1 VSSRRVIG
9 FAVITFGVI
18 GFAVIRS
25 AVITTCCVI
34 IFVSNKEEMTP
45 LESAKEKAR
54 LWKTYDLDAET
65 RAEIERMERED
76 EKLFVDSF
84 YSDLEF
90 GTGGLRGVMGVGSM
104 RMNKYTVGMATQGL
118 GNYIL
123 KHHAQMGGEGSVAI
137 AYDSRNNASYFAQ
150 IAADI
155 LAENGIRVYL
165 YSELRP
171 TPLLSFTVRELNCT
185 AGIVITASHNPKEYN
200 GYKVY
205 WSDGGQ
211 ILPPNDGGIIQAVRG
226 VMAGALQGQNA
237 MQGAEQGRSEGASQ
251 DLPQDLSKNLQ
262 NELPSDLVHEV
273 PLYVEEKYLE
283 LVRGLTL
290 SEEAV
295 KSESDISI
303 VYTSIHGSG
312 ITLVPKTLAALG
324 FSNVSVVEEQAVPD
338 GNFPTVESPNPEEK
352 SAMKMALELG
362 EKVNAEL
369 VLGTDPDTDRVG
381 LAVRND
387 QNELVLINGNQAG
400 SLLVYYRLLVGKEKG
415 KLPEHP
421 FIGKTIVT
429 TELIARIAQSFDV
442 PCYDTLTGFKFIA
455 GLIKEKEGKENF
467 VAGGEESYGYLVSDF
482 VRDKDA
488 ALSAVQFA
496 EIAAYAKSK
505 GTTMWG
511 MLKDLYLQHGVFQ
524 EELVSIT
531 LKGIDGVAQIQ
542 SMMSRL
548 RNQPPQTLGG
558 VALAELH
565 DVKAGTC
572 KNMITGES
580 TTLPYPSSDVL
591 QFILTDGSKISAR
604 PSGTEPKIKFYFS
617 LRKEISSSEE
627 ISSVQNE
634 LMKKIEIIKAELL
647 N

>member
-1 VSSRRVIG
+1 L
-9 FAVITFGVI
+9 A
-18 GFAVIRS
+18 
-25 AVITTCCVI
+25 
-34 IFVSNKEEMTP
+34 
-45 LESAKEKAR
+45 
-54 LWKTYDLDAET
+54 
-65 RAEIERMERED
+65 
-76 EKLFVDSF
+76 
-84 YSDLEF
+84 
-90 GTGGLRGVMGVGSM
+90 
-104 RMNKYTVGMATQGL
+104 
-118 GNYIL
+118 NYIL
-123 KHHAQMGGEGSVAI
+123 KHHAQAGGEGSVAI

-171 TPLLSFTVRELNCT
+171 TPLLSFTVRELKCT

-429 TELIARIAQSFDV
+429 TELIARIAQSFNV

-572 KNMITGES
+572 KNMISGEV

-617 LRKEISSSEE
+617 LRKVVSSASEISEA
-627 ISSVQNE
+627 QFE
-634 LMKKIEIIKAELL
+634 LMQRIELIKNEMLDAK
-647 N
+647 

>member
-1 VSSRRVIG
+1 
-9 FAVITFGVI
+9 
-18 GFAVIRS
+18 
-25 AVITTCCVI
+25 
-34 IFVSNKEEMTP
+34 
-45 LESAKEKAR
+45 
-54 LWKTYDLDAET
+54 
-65 RAEIERMERED
+65 
-76 EKLFVDSF
+76 
-84 YSDLEF
+84 
-90 GTGGLRGVMGVGSM
+90 M

-118 GNYIL
+118 ANYIL
-123 KHHAQMGGEGSVAI
+123 KHHAQVGGEGSVAI
-137 AYDSRNNASYFAQ
+137 AYDSRNNSSYFAQ
-150 IAADI
+150 IAAEI
-155 LAENGIRVYL
+155 LAKNGIQVYL
-165 YSELRP
+165 FSELRP
-171 TPLLSFTVRELNCT
+171 TPLLSFTVRELKCT

-211 ILPPNDGGIIQAVRG
+211 ILPPHDGGIITEVKIAMKG
-226 VMAGALQGQNA
+226 KDSSKDANALQDVAQD
-237 MQGAEQGRSEGASQ
+237 SSKDASQ
-251 DLPQDLSKNLQ
+251 DSGAAQDAMQDSSKDAGATQDVAQDSSKDSFGKKGDVL
-262 NELPSDLVHEV
+262 EV
-273 PLYVEEKYLE
+273 PSYVEEKYLE

-295 KSESDISI
+295 KQEKDISI

-324 FSNVSVVEEQAVPD
+324 FSNVNVVEEQAVPD

-387 QNELVLINGNQAG
+387 NNELVLINGNQAG
-400 SLLVYYRLLVGKEKG
+400 SLLVYYRLMVGKEKG
-415 KLPEHP
+415 KLPDHP

-429 TELIARIAQSFDV
+429 TELIARIAESFGV

-505 GTTMWG
+505 GTSMWG

-548 RNQPPQTLGG
+548 RTTPPQTLGG
-558 VALAELH
+558 IALAELH

-572 KNMITGES
+572 KNMITGE
-580 TTLPYPSSDVL
+580 TTSLPYPSSDVL

-617 LRKEISSSEE
+617 LRKEITSIEE
-627 ISSVQNE
+627 VVEAQAE
-634 LMKKIEIIKAELL
+634 LMKKIEVIKDELL
-647 N
+647 K

>member
-1 VSSRRVIG
+1 
-9 FAVITFGVI
+9 
-18 GFAVIRS
+18 
-25 AVITTCCVI
+25 VI

-76 EKLFVDSF
+76 EKLFIDSF

-90 GTGGLRGVMGVGSM
+90 GTGGLRGVMSVGSM

-118 GNYIL
+118 ANYIS
-123 KHHAQMGGEGSVAI
+123 KHHAQVGGEGSVAI
-137 AYDSRNNASYFAQ
+137 AYDSRNNSSYFAN
-150 IAADI
+150 IVAEI
-155 LAENGIRVYL
+155 LAKNGIHVYL
-165 YSELRP
+165 FSELRP
-171 TPLLSFTVRELNCT
+171 TPLLSFTVRELKCT

-211 ILPPNDGGIIQAVRG
+211 ILPPHDKGIITEVKIAMKGNNATSLQDAMQDSSKDASQDTFGKRGIIQ
-226 VMAGALQGQNA
+226 
-237 MQGAEQGRSEGASQ
+237 
-251 DLPQDLSKNLQ
+251 
-262 NELPSDLVHEV
+262 EV
-273 PLYVEEKYLE
+273 PLAVEEKYLE

-295 KSESDISI
+295 KNEKDISI

-362 EKVNAEL
+362 EEVNAEL

-429 TELIARIAQSFDV
+429 TELIARIAESFGV

-548 RNQPPQTLGG
+548 RTTPPQTLGG

-572 KNMITGES
+572 KNMITAE
-580 TTLPYPSSDVL
+580 TNALPYPSSDVL

-634 LMKKIEIIKAELL
+634 LTKKIEIIKEELL
-647 N
+647 GSK

>member
-1 VSSRRVIG
+1 MPH
-9 FAVITFGVI
+9 
-18 GFAVIRS
+18 
-25 AVITTCCVI
+25 
-34 IFVSNKEEMTP
+34 NNEHMNP

-65 RAEIERMERED
+65 RAEIARMERED

-118 GNYIL
+118 ANYIL
-123 KHHAQMGGEGSVAI
+123 KHHAQVGGEGSVAI
-137 AYDSRNNASYFAQ
+137 AYDSRNNSSYFAQ

-171 TPLLSFTVRELNCT
+171 TPLLSFTVRELKCT

-211 ILPPNDGGIIQAVRG
+211 ILPPHDKGIINEVKD
-226 VMAGALQGQNA
+226 A
-237 MQGAEQGRSEGASQ
+237 MTGAEQGSLKGPAEGSSKGVAQGPVEGSAKGVTQ
-251 DLPQDLSKNLQ
+251 GPAEGLAKHLQNDLSKNLR
-262 NELPSDLVHEV
+262 NDLPSDLVHEV
-273 PLYVEEKYLE
+273 PAYVEEKYLE

-324 FSNVSVVEEQAVPD
+324 FSNVHVVEEQAVPD

-387 QNELVLINGNQAG
+387 QNELILINGNQAG

-415 KLPEHP
+415 KLPENP
-421 FIGKTIVT
+421 FVGKTIVT
-429 TELIARIAQSFDV
+429 TELIARIAKSFGV

-455 GLIKEKEGKENF
+455 GLIKSKEGKENF

-572 KNMITGES
+572 KNMISGEV
-580 TTLPYPSSDVL
+580 TALPYPSSDVL

-617 LRKEISSSEE
+617 LRKEISSDAE
-627 ISSVQNE
+627 IAEAQEE
-634 LMKKIEIIKAELL
+634 LMKKIEVIKEELL
-647 N
+647 K

>member
-1 VSSRRVIG
+1 
-9 FAVITFGVI
+9 
-18 GFAVIRS
+18 
-25 AVITTCCVI
+25 
-34 IFVSNKEEMTP
+34 MTP

-76 EKLFVDSF
+76 EKLFIDSF

-118 GNYIL
+118 ANYIL
-123 KHHAQMGGEGSVAI
+123 KHHAQVGGEGSVAI
-137 AYDSRNNASYFAQ
+137 AYDSRNNSSYFAN
-150 IAADI
+150 IAAEI
-155 LAENGIRVYL
+155 LAKNGIYVYL
-165 YSELRP
+165 FSELRP
-171 TPLLSFTVRELNCT
+171 TPLLSFTVRELKCT

-211 ILPPNDGGIIQAVRG
+211 ILPPHDKGIITEVKIANAAQD
-226 VMAGALQGQNA
+226 AGAT
-237 MQGAEQGRSEGASQ
+237 Q
-251 DLPQDLSKNLQ
+251 DSAKDSSKDAVQDSFGKKGEIL
-262 NELPSDLVHEV
+262 EV
-273 PLYVEEKYLE
+273 PLHVEEKYLE

-295 KSESDISI
+295 KQEKDISI

-387 QNELVLINGNQAG
+387 NNELVLINGNQAG
-400 SLLVYYRLLVGKEKG
+400 SLLVYYRLLVGKGKG

-429 TELIARIAQSFDV
+429 TELIARIAESFGV

-505 GTTMWG
+505 GTTLWG

-548 RNQPPQTLGG
+548 RTTPPQTLGG

-572 KNMITGES
+572 KNMLTGE
-580 TTLPYPSSDVL
+580 TTSLPYPSSDVL

-617 LRKEISSSEE
+617 LRKVVSSASEISEA
-627 ISSVQNE
+627 QFE
-634 LMKKIEIIKAELL
+634 LMQRIELIKNEML
-647 N
+647 NAG

>member
-1 VSSRRVIG
+1 MPH
-9 FAVITFGVI
+9 
-18 GFAVIRS
+18 
-25 AVITTCCVI
+25 
-34 IFVSNKEEMTP
+34 NNEHMNP
-45 LESAKEKAR
+45 LESAEEKAR

-76 EKLFVDSF
+76 EKLFIDSF

-118 GNYIL
+118 ANYIL
-123 KHHAQMGGEGSVAI
+123 KHHAQVGGEGSVAI
-137 AYDSRNNASYFAQ
+137 AYDSRNNSSYFAQ
-150 IAADI
+150 IAAAI

-171 TPLLSFTVRELNCT
+171 TPLLSFTVRELKCT

-211 ILPPNDGGIIQAVRG
+211 ILPPNDGGIITEVKIAN
-226 VMAGALQGQNA
+226 ALQDVAQDA
-237 MQGAEQGRSEGASQ
+237 PAVQDAAQDASRDLSEN
-251 DLPQDLSKNLQ
+251 LSKNLSKNLTLVQ
-262 NELPSDLVHEV
+262 DVPS
-273 PLYVEEKYLE
+273 YVEEKYLE

-324 FSNVSVVEEQAVPD
+324 FSNVNVVEEQAVPD

-429 TELIARIAQSFDV
+429 TELIARIAQSFCV

-548 RNQPPQTLGG
+548 RNHPPQTLGG
-558 VALAELH
+558 VALAELN
-565 DVKAGTC
+565 DVKAGIC
-572 KNMITGES
+572 KNMISGE
-580 TTLPYPSSDVL
+580 TTALPYPSSDVL

-617 LRKEISSSEE
+617 LRKEVSSAAE
-627 ISSVQNE
+627 IAEAQAE
-634 LMKKIEIIKAELL
+634 LMQKIEVIKSELL
-647 N
+647 GQ

>member
-1 VSSRRVIG
+1 
-9 FAVITFGVI
+9 
-18 GFAVIRS
+18 
-25 AVITTCCVI
+25 
-34 IFVSNKEEMTP
+34 MTP

-76 EKLFVDSF
+76 EKLFIDSF

-118 GNYIL
+118 ANYIL
-123 KHHAQMGGEGSVAI
+123 KHHAQVGGEGSVAI
-137 AYDSRNNASYFAQ
+137 AYDSRNNSSYFAN
-150 IAADI
+150 IAAEI
-155 LAENGIRVYL
+155 LAKNGIHVYL
-165 YSELRP
+165 FSELRP
-171 TPLLSFTVRELNCT
+171 TPLLSFTVRELKCT

-211 ILPPNDGGIIQAVRG
+211 ILPPHDKGIITEVKI
-226 VMAGALQGQNA
+226 A
-237 MQGAEQGRSEGASQ
+237 MTGKDAAQ
-251 DLPQDLSKNLQ
+251 DSFGKKGDVL
-262 NELPSDLVHEV
+262 EV
-273 PLYVEEKYLE
+273 PSYVEEKYLE

-295 KSESDISI
+295 KQEKDISI

-429 TELIARIAQSFDV
+429 TELIARIAESFGV

-505 GTTMWG
+505 GTSMWG

-531 LKGIDGVAQIQ
+531 LKGIDGVTQIQ

-548 RNQPPQTLGG
+548 RTTPPQTLGG

-572 KNMITGES
+572 KNMISGET

-617 LRKEISSSEE
+617 LRKEISSAEE

-634 LMKKIEIIKAELL
+634 LTKKIEVIKAELL

>member
-1 VSSRRVIG
+1 
-9 FAVITFGVI
+9 
-18 GFAVIRS
+18 
-25 AVITTCCVI
+25 
-34 IFVSNKEEMTP
+34 MTP
-45 LESAKEKAR
+45 LESAKDKAR

-76 EKLFVDSF
+76 EKLFIDSF

-118 GNYIL
+118 ANYIL
-123 KHHAQMGGEGSVAI
+123 KHHAQVGGEGSVAI
-137 AYDSRNNASYFAQ
+137 AYDSRNNSSYFAN
-150 IAADI
+150 IAAEI
-155 LAENGIRVYL
+155 LAKNGIHVYL
-165 YSELRP
+165 FSELRP
-171 TPLLSFTVRELNCT
+171 TPLLSFTVRDLKCT

-211 ILPPNDGGIIQAVRG
+211 ILPPHDKGIITEVKIAN
-226 VMAGALQGQNA
+226 ALQDVA
-237 MQGAEQGRSEGASQ
+237 Q
-251 DLPQDLSKNLQ
+251 DSSKDSFGKKGDVL
-262 NELPSDLVHEV
+262 EV
-273 PLYVEEKYLE
+273 PSYVEEKYLE

-295 KSESDISI
+295 KQEKDISI

-312 ITLVPKTLAALG
+312 ITLVPKTLSALG

-429 TELIARIAQSFDV
+429 TELIARIAESFGV

-548 RNQPPQTLGG
+548 RTTPPQTLGG

-565 DVKAGTC
+565 DVKAVTC
-572 KNMITGES
+572 KNMITGET

-634 LMKKIEIIKAELL
+634 LTKKIEIIKAELL
-647 N
+647 K

>member
-1 VSSRRVIG
+1 
-9 FAVITFGVI
+9 
-18 GFAVIRS
+18 
-25 AVITTCCVI
+25 
-34 IFVSNKEEMTP
+34 MTP

-54 LWKTYDLDAET
+54 LWKTYDLDQET
-65 RAEIERMERED
+65 RNEIERMERDD
-76 EKLFVDSF
+76 EKLFIDSF
-84 YSDLEF
+84 YYDLEF

-104 RMNKYTVGMATQGL
+104 RMNKYTVGMTTQGL
-118 GNYIL
+118 ANYIL
-123 KHHAQMGGEGSVAI
+123 KHHAQVGGEGSVAI
-137 AYDSRNNASYFAQ
+137 AYDSRNNSSYFAN
-150 IAADI
+150 IAAEI
-155 LAENGIRVYL
+155 LAKNGIHVYL
-165 YSELRP
+165 FSELRP
-171 TPLLSFTVRELNCT
+171 TPLLSFTVRELKCT

-211 ILPPNDGGIIQAVRG
+211 ILPPHDGGIITEVKIAMTG
-226 VMAGALQGQNA
+226 KDANALQDAPSVQDSA
-237 MQGAEQGRSEGASQ
+237 KDASQ
-251 DLPQDLSKNLQ
+251 DLSENLTLI
-262 NELPSDLVHEV
+262 NDVPS
-273 PLYVEEKYLE
+273 YVEEKYLE

-290 SEEAV
+290 SEDAV

-387 QNELVLINGNQAG
+387 NNELVLINGNQAG

-415 KLPEHP
+415 KLPVNP

-429 TELIARIAQSFDV
+429 TELIARIAESFRV

-531 LKGIDGVAQIQ
+531 LKGIDGVAKIQ

-548 RNQPPQTLGG
+548 RTTPPQALGG

-572 KNMITGES
+572 KNMISGETS
-580 TTLPYPSSDVL
+580 TLPYPSSDVL

-617 LRKEISSSEE
+617 LRKEISSIDE
-627 ISSVQNE
+627 VTLAQNE
-634 LMKKIEIIKAELL
+634 LQKKIETIKAELL
-647 N
+647 S

>member
-1 VSSRRVIG
+1 
-9 FAVITFGVI
+9 
-18 GFAVIRS
+18 
-25 AVITTCCVI
+25 
-34 IFVSNKEEMTP
+34 MTP

-76 EKLFVDSF
+76 EKLFIDSF

-118 GNYIL
+118 ANYIL
-123 KHHAQMGGEGSVAI
+123 KHHAQVGGEGSVAI
-137 AYDSRNNASYFAQ
+137 AYDSRNNSSYFAQ

-211 ILPPNDGGIIQAVRG
+211 ILPPNDAGIITEVKIAMTGKDATQDSSKDAN
-226 VMAGALQGQNA
+226 ALQDARALQDSSKDVSQDANA
-237 MQGAEQGRSEGASQ
+237 AQDVSQDANALQDASQ
-251 DLPQDLSKNLQ
+251 DLSENLSKNLSKNLTLVQ
-262 NELPSDLVHEV
+262 AVPS
-273 PLYVEEKYLE
+273 YVEEKYLQ

-295 KSESDISI
+295 KSERDISI

-387 QNELVLINGNQAG
+387 NNELVLINGNQAG

-429 TELIARIAQSFDV
+429 TELIARIAQSFNV

-505 GTTMWG
+505 GTTLWG
-511 MLKDLYLQHGVFQ
+511 MLKDLYMQHGVFQ

-548 RNQPPQTLGG
+548 RNTPPQTLGG

-572 KNMITGES
+572 KNMISGEVA
-580 TTLPYPSSDVL
+580 TLPYPSSDVL

-617 LRKEISSSEE
+617 LRKTITKADQVSETQ
-627 ISSVQNE
+627 IE
-634 LMKKIEIIKAELL
+634 LQERIEIIKEELL

>member
-1 VSSRRVIG
+1 
-9 FAVITFGVI
+9 
-18 GFAVIRS
+18 
-25 AVITTCCVI
+25 
-34 IFVSNKEEMTP
+34 MTP

-54 LWKTYDLDAET
+54 LWKTYELDEET
-65 RAEIERMERED
+65 RNEIERLEKED
-76 EKLFVDSF
+76 EKLFIDSF

-104 RMNKYTVGMATQGL
+104 RMNKYTVGMTTQGL
-118 GNYIL
+118 ANYIL
-123 KHHAQMGGEGSVAI
+123 KHHAQVGGGGSVAI
-137 AYDSRNNASYFAQ
+137 AYDSRNNSSYFAN
-150 IAADI
+150 IAAEI
-155 LAENGIRVYL
+155 LAKNGIHVYL
-165 YSELRP
+165 FSELRP
-171 TPLLSFTVRELNCT
+171 TPLLSFTVRELKCT

-211 ILPPNDGGIIQAVRG
+211 ILPPHDGGIITEVKIAMTG
-226 VMAGALQGQNA
+226 KDANALQD
-237 MQGAEQGRSEGASQ
+237 ASQ
-251 DLPQDLSKNLQ
+251 DLSENLTLI
-262 NELPSDLVHEV
+262 NDVPS
-273 PLYVEEKYLE
+273 YVEEKYLE

-290 SEEAV
+290 SEDAV

-381 LAVRND
+381 LAVKND
-387 QNELVLINGNQAG
+387 NNELVLINGNQAG

-548 RNQPPQTLGG
+548 RNNPPQTLGG

-572 KNMITGES
+572 KNMISGETS
-580 TTLPYPSSDVL
+580 TLPYPSSDVL

-617 LRKEISSSEE
+617 LRKEISSIDE
-627 ISSVQNE
+627 VTLAQNE
-634 LMKKIEIIKAELL
+634 LQKKIETIKAELL
-647 N
+647 S

>member
-1 VSSRRVIG
+1 
-9 FAVITFGVI
+9 
-18 GFAVIRS
+18 
-25 AVITTCCVI
+25 
-34 IFVSNKEEMTP
+34 MTP

-76 EKLFVDSF
+76 EKLFIDSF

-118 GNYIL
+118 ANYIL
-123 KHHAQMGGEGSVAI
+123 KNHAQVGGEGSVAI
-137 AYDSRNNASYFAQ
+137 AYDSRNNSSYFAN
-150 IAADI
+150 IASEI
-155 LAENGIRVYL
+155 LAKNGIHVYL
-165 YSELRP
+165 FSELRP
-171 TPLLSFTVRELNCT
+171 TPLLSFTVRELKCT

-211 ILPPNDGGIIQAVRG
+211 ILPPHDGGIINEVKG
-226 VMAGALQGQNA
+226 VMAGAK
-237 MQGAEQGRSEGASQ
+237 QGRSEGASQ
-251 DLPQDLSKNLQ
+251 DLPQDLVQHLPSDLQNDLRLDLSKNLQ
-262 NELPSDLVHEV
+262 NDLPQDLTLVQDV
-273 PLYVEEKYLE
+273 PSYVEEKYLE

-295 KSESDISI
+295 KQEKDISI

-505 GTTMWG
+505 GTTLWEL
-511 MLKDLYLQHGVFQ
+511 LKDLYLQHGVFQ

-572 KNMITGES
+572 KNMISGEV

-617 LRKEISSSEE
+617 LRKEISSIEEVDSAQSEL
-627 ISSVQNE
+627 QN
-634 LMKKIEIIKAELL
+634 KIEVIKSELL
-647 N
+647 GQ

>member
-1 VSSRRVIG
+1 MI
-9 FAVITFGVI
+9 AHE
-18 GFAVIRS
+18 
-25 AVITTCCVI
+25 VI

-54 LWKTYDLDAET
+54 LWKTYDLDDAT
-65 RAEIERMERED
+65 RAEIERMEHED
-76 EKLFVDSF
+76 EKLFIDSF

-118 GNYIL
+118 ANYIL
-123 KHHAQMGGEGSVAI
+123 KHHAQVGGEGSVAI
-137 AYDSRNNASYFAQ
+137 AYDSRNNSSYFAN
-150 IAADI
+150 IASEI
-155 LAENGIRVYL
+155 LAKNGIHVYL
-165 YSELRP
+165 FSELRP
-171 TPLLSFTVRELNCT
+171 TPLLSFTVRELKCT

-211 ILPPNDGGIIQAVRG
+211 ILPPHDKGIITEVKI
-226 VMAGALQGQNA
+226 A
-237 MQGAEQGRSEGASQ
+237 MTGKDSSKYDAQ
-251 DLPQDLSKNLQ
+251 DSFGKIG
-262 NELPSDLVHEV
+262 EIKEV
-273 PLYVEEKYLE
+273 PSAVEEKYLE

-290 SEEAV
+290 SEDAV
-295 KSESDISI
+295 KEEKDISI

-324 FSNVSVVEEQAVPD
+324 FSNVSVVEEQALPD

-429 TELIARIAQSFDV
+429 TELIARIAESFGV

-505 GTTMWG
+505 GTSLWG
-511 MLKDLYLQHGVFQ
+511 MLKDLYIQHGVFQ

-548 RNQPPQTLGG
+548 RSTPPQTLGG

-572 KNMITGES
+572 KNMITGET

-617 LRKEISSSEE
+617 LRKEVSSTSE
-627 ISSVQNE
+627 ISEAQIDLIQRIELIKNE
-634 LMKKIEIIKAELL
+634 ML
-647 N
+647 NAG

>member
-1 VSSRRVIG
+1 MPH
-9 FAVITFGVI
+9 
-18 GFAVIRS
+18 
-25 AVITTCCVI
+25 
-34 IFVSNKEEMTP
+34 NNEHMNP

-76 EKLFVDSF
+76 EKLFIDSF

-118 GNYIL
+118 ANYIL
-123 KHHAQMGGEGSVAI
+123 KHHAQVGGEGSVAI
-137 AYDSRNNASYFAQ
+137 AYDSRNNSSYFAQ

-171 TPLLSFTVRELNCT
+171 TPLLSFTVRELKCT

-211 ILPPNDGGIIQAVRG
+211 ILPPNDRGIINEVKG
-226 VMAGALQGQNA
+226 VMTGA
-237 MQGAEQGRSEGASQ
+237 MQGHSEGASQ
-251 DLPQDLSKNLQ
+251 ELPQDLSKNLQ
-262 NELPSDLVHEV
+262 NDLPQDLRLDLSKNLQNDLPQDLSKNLPSDLVHEM

-429 TELIARIAQSFDV
+429 TELIARIAQSFGV

-488 ALSAVQFA
+488 LLSAMQFA

-572 KNMITGES
+572 KNMISGEV

-617 LRKEISSSEE
+617 LRKVVSSASEISEA
-627 ISSVQNE
+627 QFE
-634 LMKKIEIIKAELL
+634 LMQRIELIKNEMLDAK
-647 N
+647 

>member
-1 VSSRRVIG
+1 
-9 FAVITFGVI
+9 
-18 GFAVIRS
+18 
-25 AVITTCCVI
+25 
-34 IFVSNKEEMTP
+34 MTP

-54 LWKTYDLDAET
+54 LWKTYDLDDET
-65 RAEIERMERED
+65 RNEIERLERED
-76 EKLFVDSF
+76 EKLFIDSF

-118 GNYIL
+118 ANYIL
-123 KHHAQMGGEGSVAI
+123 KHHAQVGGEGSVAI
-137 AYDSRNNASYFAQ
+137 AYDSRNNSSYFAN
-150 IAADI
+150 IAAEI
-155 LAENGIRVYL
+155 LAKNGIHVYL
-165 YSELRP
+165 FSELRP
-171 TPLLSFTVRELNCT
+171 TPLLSFTVRELKCT

-211 ILPPNDGGIIQAVRG
+211 ILPPHDGGIINEVK
-226 VMAGALQGQNA
+226 NA
-237 MQGAEQGRSEGASQ
+237 MQDSSKDALQ
-251 DLPQDLSKNLQ
+251 DSFGKRGMIQ
-262 NELPSDLVHEV
+262 EV
-273 PLYVEEKYLE
+273 SIAVEERYLE

-295 KSESDISI
+295 KQEKDISI

-429 TELIARIAQSFDV
+429 TELIARIAESFGV

-548 RNQPPQTLGG
+548 RTTPPQTLGG

-572 KNMITGES
+572 KNMITGET

-591 QFILTDGSKISAR
+591 QFILNDGSKISAR

-617 LRKEISSSEE
+617 LRKAITNAEQVAETQI
-627 ISSVQNE
+627 E
-634 LMKKIEIIKAELL
+634 LLERIEIIKTQLL
-647 N
+647 ND

>member
-1 VSSRRVIG
+1 
-9 FAVITFGVI
+9 
-18 GFAVIRS
+18 
-25 AVITTCCVI
+25 
-34 IFVSNKEEMTP
+34 MTP

-76 EKLFVDSF
+76 EKLFIDSF

-118 GNYIL
+118 ANYIL
-123 KHHAQMGGEGSVAI
+123 KHHALFGGEGSVAI
-137 AYDSRNNASYFAQ
+137 AYDSRNNSSYFAQ

-211 ILPPNDGGIIQAVRG
+211 VLPPHDGGIITEVKIAITG
-226 VMAGALQGQNA
+226 KD
-237 MQGAEQGRSEGASQ
+237 S
-251 DLPQDLSKNLQ
+251 SKDSFGKKGDVL
-262 NELPSDLVHEV
+262 EV
-273 PLYVEEKYLE
+273 PAYVEEKYLE

-324 FSNVSVVEEQAVPD
+324 FSNVHVVEEQAVPD
-338 GNFPTVESPNPEEK
+338 GNFPTVASPNPEEK

-387 QNELVLINGNQAG
+387 QNELILINGNQAG

-415 KLPEHP
+415 KLPENP
-421 FIGKTIVT
+421 FVGKTIVT
-429 TELIARIAQSFDV
+429 TELIARIAKSFGV

-455 GLIKEKEGKENF
+455 GLIKSKEGKENF

-505 GTTMWG
+505 GTTLWG

-548 RNQPPQTLGG
+548 RNNPPQTLGG

-572 KNMITGES
+572 KKMISGEVTS
-580 TTLPYPSSDVL
+580 LPYPSSDVL

-634 LMKKIEIIKAELL
+634 LINKIEIIKAELL

>member
-1 VSSRRVIG
+1 
-9 FAVITFGVI
+9 
-18 GFAVIRS
+18 
-25 AVITTCCVI
+25 
-34 IFVSNKEEMTP
+34 M
-45 LESAKEKAR
+45 
-54 LWKTYDLDAET
+54 
-65 RAEIERMERED
+65 
-76 EKLFVDSF
+76 
-84 YSDLEF
+84 
-90 GTGGLRGVMGVGSM
+90 
-104 RMNKYTVGMATQGL
+104 
-118 GNYIL
+118 
-123 KHHAQMGGEGSVAI
+123 
-137 AYDSRNNASYFAQ
+137 
-150 IAADI
+150 
-155 LAENGIRVYL
+155 
-165 YSELRP
+165 
-171 TPLLSFTVRELNCT
+171 
-185 AGIVITASHNPKEYN
+185 
-200 GYKVY
+200 
-205 WSDGGQ
+205 
-211 ILPPNDGGIIQAVRG
+211 
-226 VMAGALQGQNA
+226 
-237 MQGAEQGRSEGASQ
+237 
-251 DLPQDLSKNLQ
+251 
-262 NELPSDLVHEV
+262 
-273 PLYVEEKYLE
+273 
-283 LVRGLTL
+283 
-290 SEEAV
+290 

-429 TELIARIAQSFDV
+429 TELIARIAQSFNV

-617 LRKEISSSEE
+617 LRKVVSSASEISEALF
-627 ISSVQNE
+627 E
-634 LMKKIEIIKAELL
+634 LMQRIELIKNEMLDAK
-647 N
+647 

>member
-1 VSSRRVIG
+1 
-9 FAVITFGVI
+9 
-18 GFAVIRS
+18 
-25 AVITTCCVI
+25 
-34 IFVSNKEEMTP
+34 MTP

-76 EKLFVDSF
+76 EKLFIDSF

-118 GNYIL
+118 ANYIL
-123 KHHAQMGGEGSVAI
+123 KHHAQVGGEGSVAI
-137 AYDSRNNASYFAQ
+137 AYDSRNNSSYFAN
-150 IAADI
+150 IAAGI
-155 LAENGIRVYL
+155 LAKNGIHVYL
-165 YSELRP
+165 FSELRP
-171 TPLLSFTVRELNCT
+171 TPLLSFTVRELKCT

-211 ILPPNDGGIIQAVRG
+211 ILPPNDGGIINEVKAVM
-226 VMAGALQGQNA
+226 V
-237 MQGAEQGRSEGASQ
+237 GAEQGSSKGVSQGPAEGLAKHLRNELQ
-251 DLPQDLSKNLQ
+251 NDLQNDLPQDLRLDLSKNLQ
-262 NELPSDLVHEV
+262 NDLPQDLTLVQDV
-273 PLYVEEKYLE
+273 PSYVEEKYLE

-295 KSESDISI
+295 KQEKDISI

-312 ITLVPKTLAALG
+312 ITLVPKTLSALG

-429 TELIARIAQSFDV
+429 TELIARIAESFGV

-548 RNQPPQTLGG
+548 RTTPPQTLGG
-558 VALAELH
+558 VSLAELH

-572 KNMITGES
+572 KNMINGE
-580 TTLPYPSSDVL
+580 TTKLPYPSSDVL

-617 LRKEISSSEE
+617 LRKEISSAEE

-634 LMKKIEIIKAELL
+634 LTKKIEVIKAALL

>member
-1 VSSRRVIG
+1 
-9 FAVITFGVI
+9 
-18 GFAVIRS
+18 
-25 AVITTCCVI
+25 
-34 IFVSNKEEMTP
+34 
-45 LESAKEKAR
+45 
-54 LWKTYDLDAET
+54 
-65 RAEIERMERED
+65 
-76 EKLFVDSF
+76 
-84 YSDLEF
+84 
-90 GTGGLRGVMGVGSM
+90 
-104 RMNKYTVGMATQGL
+104 
-118 GNYIL
+118 
-123 KHHAQMGGEGSVAI
+123 
-137 AYDSRNNASYFAQ
+137 
-150 IAADI
+150 
-155 LAENGIRVYL
+155 
-165 YSELRP
+165 
-171 TPLLSFTVRELNCT
+171 
-185 AGIVITASHNPKEYN
+185 
-200 GYKVY
+200 
-205 WSDGGQ
+205 
-211 ILPPNDGGIIQAVRG
+211 
-226 VMAGALQGQNA
+226 
-237 MQGAEQGRSEGASQ
+237 
-251 DLPQDLSKNLQ
+251 
-262 NELPSDLVHEV
+262 V
-273 PLYVEEKYLE
+273 PLHVEEKYLE

-295 KSESDISI
+295 KQEKDISI

-324 FSNVSVVEEQAVPD
+324 FSNVHVVEEQAVPD

-415 KLPEHP
+415 MLPENP

-429 TELIARIAQSFDV
+429 TELIARIAESFGV
-442 PCYDTLTGFKFIA
+442 PCYETLTGFKYIA
-455 GLIKEKEGKENF
+455 ELIKEKEGKENF

-488 ALSAVQFA
+488 ALAAVQFA

-505 GTTMWG
+505 ASSLWG

-531 LKGIDGVAQIQ
+531 LKGVDGVAQIQ

-548 RNQPPQTLGG
+548 RNHPPQTLGG

-565 DVKAGTC
+565 DVKDGTC
-572 KNMITGES
+572 KNMFSGEMS
-580 TTLPYPSSDVL
+580 TLPYPSSDVL
-591 QFILTDGSKISAR
+591 QFILIDGSKISAR

-617 LRKEISSSEE
+617 LRKEVSSDAE
-627 ISSVQNE
+627 IAEAQFV
-634 LMKKIEIIKAELL
+634 LLKKIALIKEELL
-647 N
+647 SNNN

>member
-1 VSSRRVIG
+1 
-9 FAVITFGVI
+9 
-18 GFAVIRS
+18 
-25 AVITTCCVI
+25 
-34 IFVSNKEEMTP
+34 MTP
-45 LESAKEKAR
+45 LESAKEKAK
-54 LWKTYDLDAET
+54 LWKTYALDAET

-76 EKLFVDSF
+76 EKLFIDSF

-118 GNYIL
+118 ANYIL
-123 KHHAQMGGEGSVAI
+123 KHHAQVGGEGSVAI
-137 AYDSRNNASYFAQ
+137 AYDSRNNSSYFAQ

-211 ILPPNDGGIIQAVRG
+211 ILPPNDKGIINEVKDAMTG
-226 VMAGALQGQNA
+226 A
-237 MQGAEQGRSEGASQ
+237 MQGAVQGRSEGASQ
-251 DLPQDLSKNLQ
+251 DLPQDFQNDLPQDLSKNLP
-262 NELPSDLVHEV
+262 LDLVHEV

-324 FSNVSVVEEQAVPD
+324 FSNVHVVEEQAVPD

-387 QNELVLINGNQAG
+387 QNELILINGNQAG

-415 KLPEHP
+415 KLPENP
-421 FIGKTIVT
+421 FVGKTIVT
-429 TELIARIAQSFDV
+429 TELIARIAKSFDV

-455 GLIKEKEGKENF
+455 GLIKSKEGKENF

-496 EIAAYAKSK
+496 ETAAYAKSK
-505 GTTMWG
+505 GTTLWG

-548 RNQPPQTLGG
+548 RNNPPQTLGG
-558 VALAELH
+558 VTLAELH

-572 KNMITGES
+572 KNMISGEV
-580 TTLPYPSSDVL
+580 TALPYPSSDVL
-591 QFILTDGSKISAR
+591 QFILTDGSKICAR

-617 LRKEISSSEE
+617 LRKEVASTAE
-627 ISSVQNE
+627 IAEAQSE
-634 LMKKIEIIKAELL
+634 LMQRIEGIKNEML
-647 N
+647 NAG

>member
-1 VSSRRVIG
+1 
-9 FAVITFGVI
+9 
-18 GFAVIRS
+18 
-25 AVITTCCVI
+25 
-34 IFVSNKEEMTP
+34 MTP

-54 LWKTYDLDAET
+54 FWKTYDLDAET

-118 GNYIL
+118 ANYIL
-123 KHHAQMGGEGSVAI
+123 KHHAQEGGEGSVAI

-155 LAENGIRVYL
+155 LAENGIHVYL

-211 ILPPNDGGIIQAVRG
+211 ILPPNDAGIITEVKIAMTG
-226 VMAGALQGQNA
+226 KDSSKDASALQDATQDSSKDA
-237 MQGAEQGRSEGASQ
+237 SALQDATQDSSKDVSQ
-251 DLPQDLSKNLQ
+251 DSFGKKGDVLD
-262 NELPSDLVHEV
+262 V
-273 PLYVEEKYLE
+273 PAYVEEKYLE

-387 QNELVLINGNQAG
+387 NNELVLINGNQAG

-415 KLPEHP
+415 
-421 FIGKTIVT
+421 
-429 TELIARIAQSFDV
+429 
-442 PCYDTLTGFKFIA
+442 
-455 GLIKEKEGKENF
+455 
-467 VAGGEESYGYLVSDF
+467 
-482 VRDKDA
+482 
-488 ALSAVQFA
+488 
-496 EIAAYAKSK
+496 
-505 GTTMWG
+505 
-511 MLKDLYLQHGVFQ
+511 
-524 EELVSIT
+524 
-531 LKGIDGVAQIQ
+531 
-542 SMMSRL
+542 
-548 RNQPPQTLGG
+548 
-558 VALAELH
+558 
-565 DVKAGTC
+565 
-572 KNMITGES
+572 
-580 TTLPYPSSDVL
+580 
-591 QFILTDGSKISAR
+591 
-604 PSGTEPKIKFYFS
+604 
-617 LRKEISSSEE
+617 
-627 ISSVQNE
+627 
-634 LMKKIEIIKAELL
+634 
-647 N
+647 

>member
-1 VSSRRVIG
+1 
-9 FAVITFGVI
+9 
-18 GFAVIRS
+18 
-25 AVITTCCVI
+25 
-34 IFVSNKEEMTP
+34 MTP

-76 EKLFVDSF
+76 EKLFIDSF

-118 GNYIL
+118 ANYIL
-123 KHHAQMGGEGSVAI
+123 KHHAQVGGEGSVAI
-137 AYDSRNNASYFAQ
+137 AYDSRNNSSYFAQ

-211 ILPPNDGGIIQAVRG
+211 ILPPNDLGIITEVKIAMTGKDATQDSSKDAN
-226 VMAGALQGQNA
+226 ALQDARALQDSSKDVSQDANA
-237 MQGAEQGRSEGASQ
+237 LQDASQ
-251 DLPQDLSKNLQ
+251 DLSENLSKNLSKNLTLVQ
-262 NELPSDLVHEV
+262 AVPS
-273 PLYVEEKYLE
+273 YVEEKYLQ

-295 KSESDISI
+295 KSERDISI

-387 QNELVLINGNQAG
+387 KNELVLINGNQAG

-429 TELIARIAQSFDV
+429 TELIARIAQSFHV

-542 SMMSRL
+542 NMMSRL

-572 KNMITGES
+572 KNMISGEV

-617 LRKEISSSEE
+617 LRKEVSSAAE
-627 ISSVQNE
+627 IAEAQEE
-634 LMKKIEIIKAELL
+634 LMKKIEVIKRELL
-647 N
+647 GQ

>member
-1 VSSRRVIG
+1 
-9 FAVITFGVI
+9 
-18 GFAVIRS
+18 
-25 AVITTCCVI
+25 VI
-34 IFVSNKEEMTP
+34 IFVSNKQEMTA

-76 EKLFVDSF
+76 EKLFIDSF

-118 GNYIL
+118 ANYIL
-123 KHHAQMGGEGSVAI
+123 KHHAQVGGEGSVAI
-137 AYDSRNNASYFAQ
+137 AYDSRNNSSYFAQ
-150 IAADI
+150 IAANI

-211 ILPPNDGGIIQAVRG
+211 ILPPHDGGIITEVKIAN
-226 VMAGALQGQNA
+226 ALQDVAQDA
-237 MQGAEQGRSEGASQ
+237 PAVQDAAQDASRDLSEN
-251 DLPQDLSKNLQ
+251 LSKNLT
-262 NELPSDLVHEV
+262 LVQEV
-273 PLYVEEKYLE
+273 PSYVEEKYLE

-511 MLKDLYLQHGVFQ
+511 MLKDQYLQHGVFQ

-531 LKGIDGVAQIQ
+531 LKGIDGLAQIQ

-572 KNMITGES
+572 KNMISGEI

-617 LRKEISSSEE
+617 LRKVVSSAAEIAEA
-627 ISSVQNE
+627 QAE
-634 LMKKIEIIKAELL
+634 LMQKIEVIKSELL
-647 N
+647 GQ

>member
-1 VSSRRVIG
+1 
-9 FAVITFGVI
+9 
-18 GFAVIRS
+18 
-25 AVITTCCVI
+25 
-34 IFVSNKEEMTP
+34 MTP
-45 LESAKEKAR
+45 LESAKEKAA

-76 EKLFVDSF
+76 EKLFIDSF
-84 YSDLEF
+84 YSDLEC
-90 GTGGLRGVMGVGSM
+90 GTGGMRGVMGVGSM

-118 GNYIL
+118 ANYIL
-123 KHHAQMGGEGSVAI
+123 KHHAQVGGEGSVAI
-137 AYDSRNNASYFAQ
+137 AYDSRNNSSYFAN
-150 IAADI
+150 IAAEI
-155 LAENGIRVYL
+155 LAKNGIHVYL
-165 YSELRP
+165 FSELRP
-171 TPLLSFTVRELNCT
+171 TPLLSFTVRELKCT

-211 ILPPNDGGIIQAVRG
+211 ILPPNDLGIIEEVRTVTQG
-226 VMAGALQGQNA
+226 SAKGPAEGLAKHLRNELQN
-237 MQGAEQGRSEGASQ
+237 
-251 DLPQDLSKNLQ
+251 DLRLDLSKNLQ
-262 NELPSDLVHEV
+262 NDLVHEV
-273 PLYVEEKYLE
+273 PLAVEEKYLE

-290 SEEAV
+290 SQEAV
-295 KSESDISI
+295 KQEKDISI

-429 TELIARIAQSFDV
+429 TELIARIAESFGV

-496 EIAAYAKSK
+496 EIAAYAKNK

-548 RNQPPQTLGG
+548 RTTPPQTLGG

-572 KNMITGES
+572 KNMISGE
-580 TTLPYPSSDVL
+580 TATLPYPSSDVL

-617 LRKEISSSEE
+617 LRNEISSSEE
-627 ISSVQNE
+627 ISSVQDE
-634 LMKKIEIIKAELL
+634 LTKKIEVIKAELL

>member
-1 VSSRRVIG
+1 
-9 FAVITFGVI
+9 
-18 GFAVIRS
+18 
-25 AVITTCCVI
+25 
-34 IFVSNKEEMTP
+34 MTP

-76 EKLFVDSF
+76 EKLFIDSF

-118 GNYIL
+118 ANYIL
-123 KHHAQMGGEGSVAI
+123 KHHAQVGGEGSVAI

-155 LAENGIRVYL
+155 LAENGIHVYL

-171 TPLLSFTVRELNCT
+171 TPLLSFTVRELKCT

-226 VMAGALQGQNA
+226 VMAGALQG
-237 MQGAEQGRSEGASQ
+237 SPKGASQ

-262 NELPSDLVHEV
+262 NDLVLEV
-273 PLYVEEKYLE
+273 PSYVEEKYLE

-572 KNMITGES
+572 KNMISGEV

-634 LMKKIEIIKAELL
+634 LIKKIEIIKAELL

>member
-1 VSSRRVIG
+1 
-9 FAVITFGVI
+9 
-18 GFAVIRS
+18 
-25 AVITTCCVI
+25 
-34 IFVSNKEEMTP
+34 MTP
-45 LESAKEKAR
+45 LESAKEKAS

-76 EKLFVDSF
+76 EKLFIDSF

-104 RMNKYTVGMATQGL
+104 RMNKYTVGMTTQGL
-118 GNYIL
+118 ANYIL
-123 KHHAQMGGEGSVAI
+123 KHHAQVGGVGSVAI
-137 AYDSRNNASYFAQ
+137 AYDSRNNSSYFAN
-150 IAADI
+150 IAAEI
-155 LAENGIRVYL
+155 LAKNGIHVYL
-165 YSELRP
+165 FSELRP
-171 TPLLSFTVRELNCT
+171 TPLLSFTVRELKCT

-211 ILPPNDGGIIQAVRG
+211 ILPPNDGGIINEVKG
-226 VMAGALQGQNA
+226 VMGGVSATQDANALQDAVQDASRNQDA
-237 MQGAEQGRSEGASQ
+237 TQDSSKDVSQ
-251 DLPQDLSKNLQ
+251 DSFGKKGDVL
-262 NELPSDLVHEV
+262 EV

-295 KSESDISI
+295 KSENDISI

-387 QNELVLINGNQAG
+387 NNELVLINGNQAG

-415 KLPEHP
+415 KLPVNP

-429 TELIARIAQSFDV
+429 TELIARIAESFGV

-511 MLKDLYLQHGVFQ
+511 MLKGLYLQHGVFQ

-531 LKGIDGVAQIQ
+531 LKGIDGVTQIQ
-542 SMMSRL
+542 NMMSRL
-548 RNQPPQTLGG
+548 RATPPQTFGG
-558 VALAELH
+558 VALTELH

-572 KNMITGES
+572 KNMISGEV

-591 QFILTDGSKISAR
+591 QFILADGSKISAR

-617 LRKEISSSEE
+617 LRKEITFAEE
-627 ISSVQNE
+627 VIEAQSE
-634 LMKKIEIIKAELL
+634 LMRRIEVIKQELL
-647 N
+647 SR

>member
-1 VSSRRVIG
+1 
-9 FAVITFGVI
+9 
-18 GFAVIRS
+18 
-25 AVITTCCVI
+25 
-34 IFVSNKEEMTP
+34 MTP
-45 LESAKEKAR
+45 LESAEEKAR

-76 EKLFVDSF
+76 EKLFIDSF

-118 GNYIL
+118 ANYIL
-123 KHHAQMGGEGSVAI
+123 KHHAQVGGEGSVAI
-137 AYDSRNNASYFAQ
+137 AYDSRNNSSYFAQ

-211 ILPPNDGGIIQAVRG
+211 ILPPNDGGIITEVKIAMTG
-226 VMAGALQGQNA
+226 KDANALQDVAQDA
-237 MQGAEQGRSEGASQ
+237 AQDASRDLSEN
-251 DLPQDLSKNLQ
+251 LSKNLSK
-262 NELPSDLVHEV
+262 NLTLVQAV
-273 PLYVEEKYLE
+273 PAYVEEKYLE

-524 EELVSIT
+524 EDLVSIT
-531 LKGIDGVAQIQ
+531 LKGIDGIAQIQ

-548 RNQPPQTLGG
+548 RNNPPQTLGG

-572 KNMITGES
+572 KNIISGEV

-617 LRKEISSSEE
+617 LRKEVSSEAE
-627 ISSVQNE
+627 ISEAQAA
-634 LMKKIEIIKAELL
+634 LMQKIEVIKSELL
-647 N
+647 GQ

>member
-1 VSSRRVIG
+1 M
-9 FAVITFGVI
+9 
-18 GFAVIRS
+18 
-25 AVITTCCVI
+25 I

-76 EKLFVDSF
+76 EKLFIDSF

-118 GNYIL
+118 ANYIL
-123 KHHAQMGGEGSVAI
+123 KHHAQVGGEGSVAI
-137 AYDSRNNASYFAQ
+137 AFDSRNNSSYFAN
-150 IAADI
+150 IAAEI
-155 LAENGIRVYL
+155 LAKNGIHVYL
-165 YSELRP
+165 FSELRP
-171 TPLLSFTVRELNCT
+171 TPLLSFTVRELKCT

-211 ILPPNDGGIIQAVRG
+211 ILPPHDKGIITEVKIAMTGKDATQDTSGKRGIIQ
-226 VMAGALQGQNA
+226 
-237 MQGAEQGRSEGASQ
+237 
-251 DLPQDLSKNLQ
+251 
-262 NELPSDLVHEV
+262 EV
-273 PLYVEEKYLE
+273 PLAVEEKYLE

-290 SEEAV
+290 SEDAV
-295 KSESDISI
+295 KQEKDISI

-324 FSNVSVVEEQAVPD
+324 FSNVHVVEEQAVPD

-429 TELIARIAQSFDV
+429 TELIARIAESFGV

-531 LKGIDGVAQIQ
+531 LKGIHGVAQIQ

-548 RNQPPQTLGG
+548 RTTPPQTLGG

-572 KNMITGES
+572 KNMITAE
-580 TTLPYPSSDVL
+580 TNALPYPSSDVL

-634 LMKKIEIIKAELL
+634 LTKKIEIIKEELL
-647 N
+647 GSK

>member
-1 VSSRRVIG
+1 
-9 FAVITFGVI
+9 
-18 GFAVIRS
+18 
-25 AVITTCCVI
+25 
-34 IFVSNKEEMTP
+34 MTP

-118 GNYIL
+118 ANYIL
-123 KHHAQMGGEGSVAI
+123 KHHAQVGGEGSVAI

-211 ILPPNDGGIIQAVRG
+211 ILPPNDVGIIQAVRG
-226 VMAGALQGQNA
+226 VMAGALQGPVEGSA
-237 MQGAEQGRSEGASQ
+237 KGVAQGPAEGLA
-251 DLPQDLSKNLQ
+251 KHLQ

-572 KNMITGES
+572 KNMISGEV

-617 LRKEISSSEE
+617 LRKVVSSASEISEALF
-627 ISSVQNE
+627 E
-634 LMKKIEIIKAELL
+634 LMQRIELIKNEMLDAK
-647 N
+647 